1 MRARRALEMAIVYT
15 GRMNIPNYTGLSSD
29 IVAGALPGAQPG
41 MIVFISDTLAW
52 YIVRADLQ
60 LVPYSLP
67 VEVTVSSDIELGSV
81 HLDQQLTDSVE
92 IAPTWGSVAVGALG
106 TAQPLMGTE
115 FFVASF
121 TLLPKSTNTGEIY
134 FGDASV
140 DRVTSKQFILPA
152 TGSPSIVIDA
162 PIGNKLDLNKF
173 FIDAEIIN
181 DGVDFMYLR

>member
-1 MRARRALEMAIVYT
+1 MTLIYI
-15 GRMNIPNYTGLSSD
+15 GKMNVPNYLADSS
-29 IVAGALPGAQPG
+29 
-41 MIVFISDTLAW
+41 T
-52 YIVRADLQ
+52 
-60 LVPYSLP
+60 
-67 VEVTVSSDIELGSV
+67 DIELDGTIHGASIKGATVFLVDTGIWKVISEDLTLQDYALPITFNGSVDIGAV
-81 HLDQQLTDSVE
+81 HLDQQLVDSVE
-92 IAPTWGSVAVGALG
+92 IAPTWGGVAVGTLG

-140 DRVTSKQFILPA
+140 DRVTSKQFILSA